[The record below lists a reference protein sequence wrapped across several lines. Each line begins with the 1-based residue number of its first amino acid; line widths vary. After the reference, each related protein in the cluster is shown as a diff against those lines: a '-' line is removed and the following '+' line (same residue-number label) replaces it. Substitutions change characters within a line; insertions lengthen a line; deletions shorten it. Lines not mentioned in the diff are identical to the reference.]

1 MQYYINRLK
10 EKGLKITPK
19 REAILDIL
27 RKSRRALSPEKVF
40 EKIEKSFVRA
50 SYPSVY
56 RNLEEMHTLG
66 ILHKVYKPDRRLYYT
81 ICRETSEKHHH
92 HIVCERCGKVEA
104 FYDCS
109 LFRKGSIKGYKVL
122 RHILQ
127 VEGICP
133 ECLGKARQK

>member
-1 MQYYINRLK
+1 MENYLK
-10 EKGLKITPK
+10 KLRAKGLKITLK
-19 REAILDIL
+19 REAIISIL
-27 RKSRRALSPEKVF
+27 RKSRKALSPERVYEEIK
-40 EKIEKSFVRA
+40 KSFSRA

-56 RNLEEMHTLG
+56 RNLEEMHGIG

-81 ICRETSEKHHH
+81 LCRETSEKHHH
-92 HIVCERCGKVEA
+92 HIVCERCGRIEA

-109 LFRKGSIKGYKVL
+109 VFRKGSIKGYKVL

-133 ECLGKARQK
+133 ECLGRARQK